1 MVVEL
6 TSIVELIAQS
16 ANHSW
21 KPSKEYIMA
30 KQHPFA
36 PGDKVLKANGKKT
49 LTVTSVSGNYVY
61 SRYDH
66 SGQASYDHYAN
77 LKYVEE
83 DTPAMAKDAIYKL
96 NLDTDQTIFANYRG
110 TDSTGNWLMERIGDG
125 GGIIIVAK
133 EKCEEVLPFT
143 FSVRM
148 NGREQHFVG
157 EAGKLK
163 KGDILLYTAGGV
175 DNFAFAIVKN
185 VDTKHKGARA
195 WEGVRV
201 LTEAI

>member
-1 MVVEL
+1 
-6 TSIVELIAQS
+6 
-16 ANHSW
+16 
-21 KPSKEYIMA
+21 MA
-30 KQHPFA
+30 KQENMFSI
-36 PGDKVLKANGKKT
+36 GDKVTKANGKKV
-49 LTVTSVSGNYVY
+49 LTVQWVSGNYVMAK
-61 SRYDH
+61 YDH
-66 SGQASYDHYAN
+66 SAQSTRDHYTCF
-77 LKYVEE
+77 KYYEE
-83 DTPAMAKDAIYKL
+83 DCQAMAKDAIYKL
-96 NLDTDQTIFANYRG
+96 NLDSDQEIYANYRG

-125 GGIIIVAK
+125 GGIIVVSK

-148 NGREQHFVG
+148 GGREQHFVG

-185 VDTKHKGARA
+185 VDTKSKGARA

>member
-1 MVVEL
+1 
-6 TSIVELIAQS
+6 
-16 ANHSW
+16 
-21 KPSKEYIMA
+21 MA
-30 KQHPFA
+30 KQENPFRA
-36 PGDKVLKANGKKT
+36 GDKVTKAHGKKVM
-49 LTVTSVSGNYVY
+49 TVEYISGDYVY

-66 SGQASYDHYAN
+66 SRQSTSDHYTT

-83 DTPAMAKDAIYKL
+83 DGQAMTKDAIYKL
-96 NLDTDQTIFANYRG
+96 NLDTNQTIFANYRG
-110 TDSTGNWLMERIGDG
+110 TDSAGNWLMERIGDG
-125 GGIIIVAK
+125 GGIIVVSK
-133 EKCEEVLPFT
+133 EKCEEVLPYT

-175 DNFAFAIVKN
+175 DNFAFAVVKN

-195 WEGVRV
+195 WEGVRII
-201 LTEAI
+201 TEAI

>member
-1 MVVEL
+1 
-6 TSIVELIAQS
+6 
-16 ANHSW
+16 
-21 KPSKEYIMA
+21 MA
-30 KQHPFA
+30 KQENPFSI
-36 PGDKVLKANGKKT
+36 GDKVTKVNGKKV
-49 LTVTSVSGNYVY
+49 LTVQWVGGNYITA
-61 SRYDH
+61 RYDH
-66 SGQASYDHYAN
+66 SMQSTRDHHTCF
-77 LKYVEE
+77 KYHEE
-83 DTPAMAKDAIYKL
+83 DCQAMTKDAIYKL
-96 NLDTDQTIFANYRG
+96 NLDSDQEIYANYRG
-110 TDSTGNWLMERIGDG
+110 TDSAGNWLMERIGNG
-125 GGIIIVAK
+125 GGIIVVSK
-133 EKCEEVLPFT
+133 EKCEEVLPYT

-201 LTEAI
+201 LTEAL

>member
-1 MVVEL
+1 
-6 TSIVELIAQS
+6 
-16 ANHSW
+16 
-21 KPSKEYIMA
+21 MA
-30 KQHPFA
+30 KQENPFSV
-36 PGDKVLKANGKKT
+36 GDKVTKANGKKPM
-49 LTVTSVSGNYVY
+49 TVIYVSGNYVTA
-61 SRYDH
+61 RYDH
-66 SGQASYDHYAN
+66 SGQSSRDYYTNYKH
-77 LKYVEE
+77 VEE
-83 DTPAMAKDAIYKL
+83 DCQAMTKDAIYKL
-96 NLDTDQTIFANYRG
+96 NLEDNAVKPIFANYRG
-110 TDSTGNWLMERIGDG
+110 TDSAGNWLMERIGDG
-125 GGIIIVAK
+125 GGIIVVSK

-175 DNFAFAIVKN
+175 DNFAFAVVKN

-201 LTEAI
+201 ITEAI

>member
-1 MVVEL
+1 
-6 TSIVELIAQS
+6 
-16 ANHSW
+16 
-21 KPSKEYIMA
+21 MA
-30 KQHPFA
+30 KQENHFSV
-36 PGDKVLKANGKKT
+36 GDKVTKAHGKKT
-49 LTVTSVSGNYVY
+49 MTVTYISGSYVM

-66 SGQASYDHYAN
+66 SGQSSRDHYTC

-83 DTPAMAKDAIYKL
+83 DCQPMAKDAIYKL
-96 NLDTDQTIFANYRG
+96 NLDEDSAVKPIFANYRG
-110 TDSTGNWLMERIGDG
+110 TDSAGNWLMERIGDG
-125 GGIIIVAK
+125 GGILVVAK
-133 EKCEEVLPFT
+133 EKCEEVLPYT

-175 DNFAFAIVKN
+175 DNFTFAIVKN

-201 LTEAI
+201 ITEAI

>member
-1 MVVEL
+1 
-6 TSIVELIAQS
+6 
-16 ANHSW
+16 
-21 KPSKEYIMA
+21 MA
-30 KQHPFA
+30 RQENMFVS
-36 PGDKVLKANGKKT
+36 GDKVTKAHGKKVM
-49 LTVTSVSGNYVY
+49 TVMFVTGSYVT

-66 SGQASYDHYAN
+66 SGTSTRDHYTA
-77 LKYVEE
+77 LKYYEE
-83 DTPAMAKDAIYKL
+83 DCQEMAKDAIYKL
-96 NLDTDQTIFANYRG
+96 NLDSDQEIYANYRG
-110 TDSTGNWLMERIGDG
+110 TDSAGNWLMERIGNG
-125 GGIIIVAK
+125 GGIIVVSK
-133 EKCEEVLPFT
+133 EKCEEVLPYT

-195 WEGVRV
+195 WEGVRIN
-201 LTEAI
+201 TEAI

>member
-1 MVVEL
+1 
-6 TSIVELIAQS
+6 
-16 ANHSW
+16 
-21 KPSKEYIMA
+21 MA
-30 KQHPFA
+30 KRDNPFVS
-36 PGDKVLKANGKKT
+36 GDKVRLANGKKPM
-49 LTVTSVSGNYVY
+49 TVEYNNGTYVTA
-61 SRYDH
+61 RYDH
-66 SGQASYDHYAN
+66 SGQQSREHYTRFT
-77 LKYVEE
+77 YYEE
-83 DTPAMAKDAIYKL
+83 ETKAMAKDAIYKL

-110 TDSTGNWLMERIGDG
+110 TDSAGNWLMERIGDG
-125 GGIIIVAK
+125 GGIIVVAK
-133 EKCEEVLPFT
+133 EKCEEVLPYT

>member
-1 MVVEL
+1 
-6 TSIVELIAQS
+6 
-16 ANHSW
+16 
-21 KPSKEYIMA
+21 MA
-30 KQHPFA
+30 KQENPFSV
-36 PGDKVLKANGKKT
+36 GDKVTKVNGKKVM
-49 LTVTSVSGNYVY
+49 TVQWVSGNYITA
-61 SRYDH
+61 RYDH
-66 SGQASYDHYAN
+66 SLQSTRDHHTSF
-77 LKYVEE
+77 KYHEE
-83 DTPAMAKDAIYKL
+83 DCQAMTKDAIYKL
-96 NLDTDQTIFANYRG
+96 NLDSDQEIYANYRG
-110 TDSTGNWLMERIGDG
+110 TDSAGNWLMERIGNG
-125 GGIIIVAK
+125 GGIIVVSK

-175 DNFAFAIVKN
+175 DNFAFAVVKN
-185 VDTKHKGARA
+185 VDTKSKGARA